1 MLAIKMLTELRKSSD
16 INTDSF
22 NKKTINYKDTIRNR

>member
-1 MLAIKMLTELRKSSD
+1 MFVIKLLTELRKSSD
-16 INTDSF
+16 INTDNF